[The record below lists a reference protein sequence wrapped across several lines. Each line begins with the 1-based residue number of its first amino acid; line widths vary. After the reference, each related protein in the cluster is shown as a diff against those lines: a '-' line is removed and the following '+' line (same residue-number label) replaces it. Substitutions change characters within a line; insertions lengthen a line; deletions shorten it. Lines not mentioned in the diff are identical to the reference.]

1 MHLPSLYSSQIAS
14 KNPITNADIPA
25 GVWGGGEVSKVNAI
39 TIISDNVWTKMQKRS
54 TFGVSTSEITIIGL
68 LSSAEGDEEMKDAEN
83 KEQLS
88 VTGVVSTI

>member
-1 MHLPSLYSSQIAS
+1 
-14 KNPITNADIPA
+14 
-25 GVWGGGEVSKVNAI
+25 
-39 TIISDNVWTKMQKRS
+39 MQRRS
-54 TFGVSTSEITIIGL
+54 PFGVSTFEITIIGL

>member
-1 MHLPSLYSSQIAS
+1 
-14 KNPITNADIPA
+14 
-25 GVWGGGEVSKVNAI
+25 
-39 TIISDNVWTKMQKRS
+39 MQRRS

-88 VTGVVSTI
+88 VTGVVSAI